1 MQQNYLYPQVYMVD
15 GNPNLNPY
23 VPAPT
28 WTLPTM
34 KKRRKLDW
42 KSMGIIVL
50 LNLVLLILA
59 GLALGTVYVL
69 ELRKEIHEIRQG
81 NREQGP
87 TTEKIIGAK
96 NISKP
101 AKDFSVAAHLTGD
114 SITAGSNPL
123 IWDDRRGHAFTRGV
137 LYKDRGLVV
146 NETGIFFVYSK
157 VYFRSHACESKKDL
171 EHIVFK
177 RTDRYHKDMI
187 LMETRKTNYCSETG
201 REWAT
206 NSYQAGIIRLSKGE
220 SIYVNVSDSRLVN
233 FDETKTFFGLY
244 KL

>member
-28 WTLPTM
+28 WALPTM
-34 KKRRKLDW
+34 KKKRKLDW
-42 KSMGIIVL
+42 KSVGIILL
-50 LNLVLLILA
+50 LNLVLLTLA

-69 ELRKEIHEIRQG
+69 ELRKEIQEIRQG
-81 NREQGP
+81 NGEQAP
-87 TTEKIIGAK
+87 IAEKIVGVQ

-101 AKDFSVAAHLTGD
+101 PKDLRIAAHLTGD

-137 LYKDRGLVV
+137 VYKDRGLVV

-157 VYFRSHACESKKDL
+157 IYFRSYTCEAKKNL

-187 LMETRKTNYCSETG
+187 LMETKKINYCSEKE

-206 NSYQAGIIRLSKGE
+206 NSYQAGITRLSKGE